1 MKFGHFS
8 DTAREYVITTPRTP
22 LPWINYL
29 GSEAFFSLV
38 SHTAGGYS
46 FYRDAKLRRIT
57 RYRYNNVPADSNG
70 RYYYIK
76 DGDTVWNPGWQ
87 PTQTELDSYEC
98 RHGLGYSII
107 TGKKNSL
114 TAKLE
119 LFVPVGDNCEIDRLV
134 LTNESDAPKSFT
146 VFSYLEFCLWNAV
159 DDSTNFQR
167 NFSTGEVE
175 VEGSAIYHKTEY
187 RERRN
192 HYALFTVNTPIDG
205 FDTSRDA
212 FLGAWRSNANPEV
225 VENGRCTN
233 SVAHG
238 WAPVGVHQVN
248 VTLQPGESRSLIFV
262 LGYIENPEDEKW
274 AAPGVIN
281 KTRAKEMAARYATD
295 AQVDVALAKL
305 HDHWNNLLSTYSVKS
320 GDEKLDR
327 MVNIWNQY
335 QCMVT
340 FNMSRSA
347 SYYESGTGRGMGF
360 RDSCQD
366 LLGFVHLIPARARE
380 RILDIAATQFPDGSA
395 YHQYQPLTKKGN
407 MDIGS
412 GFNDDPLWLIAA
424 VYAYL
429 GETGDY
435 SILDETVDFDN
446 DHSLAQ
452 PLLEHLRR
460 SFGYLRTHKGPHGL
474 PLIGRAD
481 WNDCL
486 NLNCF
491 SKEPGESFQTTGPS
505 EGPVAESVFIAGMYV
520 KYGNQFAEI
529 LDSTGHT
536 DEAAAVRAEVAEM
549 EHTVLTAGW
558 DGRWFRRAYDA
569 YGHVVGGEVCGE
581 GKIFIEPQGMC
592 VMAGIGVNTGEAVT
606 ALQSVK
612 EKLDTK
618 YGIVLLQPAYTKYH
632 LELGEIS
639 SYPPGYKENAGIFC
653 HNNPWVSCAETVVG
667 HGDRTFEIYK
677 KTCPAYIED
686 ISEIHRTEP
695 YVYSQM
701 VAGRDAATL
710 GEAKNSWLTVRL
722 LPQSSSPQWA
732 AAFSVRSLYTGVLL
746 HEPENSPTLLR
757 AQQNKGVFFVCSLS
771 GMVIPRAFFC
781 IDRKHDHQRAE
792 GISWV
797 GNLNGVCIGPIPK
810 LLGDMRH
817 GMPAGGKD
825 VIVPF
830 PKAALNTPAIAV
842 DMVAG
847 PEKRQL
853 SAQAPHIIILTCVEL
868 KLGHPCK
875 YLFFDAANRA
885 ARRIKD
891 SQAMPPGKLTLDH
904 KQGIPIFIVNIIAVE
919 PGEHPLLE
927 KHLHCVTSLHLPA
940 QYLLPASHLLALC
953 LL

>member
-1 MKFGHFS
+1 MKFGHF
-8 DTAREYVITTPRTP
+8 DDDAREYVITTPRTP

-46 FYRDAKLRRIT
+46 FYKDAKLRRIT

-76 DGDTVWNPGWQ
+76 EGSTIWNPGWQ
-87 PTQTELDSYEC
+87 PTQTELDFYEC

-107 TGKKNSL
+107 TRKKNRL
-114 TAKLE
+114 AARLE

-146 VFSYLEFCLWNAV
+146 VFSYVEFCLWNAV

-175 VEGSAIYHKTEY
+175 VEGSTIYHKTEY
-187 RERRN
+187 RERRD
-192 HYALFTVNTPIDG
+192 HYALYTVNAPVDG

-225 VENGRCTN
+225 VEKGACTN

-248 VTLQPGESRSLIFV
+248 ITLAPGESRSLIYM
-262 LGYIENPEDEKW
+262 LGYIENPQEEKW

-281 KTRAKEMAARYATD
+281 KTRAHELMARYATD
-295 AQVDVALAKL
+295 AQVDEALAKL
-305 HDHWNNLLSTYSVKS
+305 HAHWNSLLSTYAVRSS
-320 GDEKLDR
+320 DEKLDR

-407 MDIGS
+407 MDVGS

-429 GETGDY
+429 GETGDM
-435 SILDETVDFDN
+435 SILDEQVDFDN
-446 DHSLAQ
+446 DHTLAQ

-460 SFGYLRTHKGPHGL
+460 SFGYLTTHKGPHGL

-491 SKEPGESFQTTGPS
+491 SDTPGESFQTTGPS

-520 KYGNQFAEI
+520 KYGNEFAEI
-529 LDSTGHT
+529 LDATNHA
-536 DEAAAVRAEVAEM
+536 DEAAAVRDEVAKM
-549 EHTVLTAGW
+549 EHAALTAGW
-558 DGRWFRRAYDA
+558 DGKWFRRAYDA
-569 YGHVVGGEVCGE
+569 YGHVVGGQECEE
-581 GKIFIEPQGMC
+581 GQIFIEPQGMC
-592 VMAGIGVNTGEAVT
+592 VMAGIGVDTGEAVT
-606 ALQSVK
+606 ALQSVQTR
-612 EKLDTK
+612 LDTK

-653 HNNPWVSCAETVVG
+653 HNNPWVSCAATVVG
-667 HGDRTFEIYK
+667 HGDRAFEIYK

-701 VAGRDAATL
+701 VAGCDAATF
-710 GEAKNSWLTVRL
+710 GEAKNSWLTGT
-722 LPQSSSPQWA
+722 A
-732 AAFSVRSLYTGVLL
+732 AWTFVDVSQYILGVQ
-746 HEPENSPTLLR
+746 PTLAGLKIDPCLPHEMDGFTLR
-757 AQQNKGVFFVCSLS
+757 RVWRGATYEITVDNTAHAEKGVASMTVNGQPVPTNTLS
-771 GMVIPRAFFC
+771 PA
-781 IDRKHDHQRAE
+781 
-792 GISWV
+792 
-797 GNLNGVCIGPIPK
+797 
-810 LLGDMRH
+810 
-817 GMPAGGKD
+817 PAGTTVQVKVVMG
-825 VIVPF
+825 
-830 PKAALNTPAIAV
+830 
-842 DMVAG
+842 
-847 PEKRQL
+847 
-853 SAQAPHIIILTCVEL
+853 
-868 KLGHPCK
+868 
-875 YLFFDAANRA
+875 
-885 ARRIKD
+885 
-891 SQAMPPGKLTLDH
+891 
-904 KQGIPIFIVNIIAVE
+904 
-919 PGEHPLLE
+919 
-927 KHLHCVTSLHLPA
+927 
-940 QYLLPASHLLALC
+940 
-953 LL
+953 